1 MQFSFKPT
9 NSGMEENNNTIDQL
23 FSTLEIFA
31 HANIIGE
38 FRGVLVTKI
47 KNVTIWNRKKWSVRR
62 RQ

>member
-9 NSGMEENNNTIDQL
+9 NSGMAENNNTIDQL

-31 HANIIGE
+31 LANIIGE
-38 FRGVLVTKI
+38 FEKVLVTKI